1 MARLVLTVALLL
13 MAQLYVISASPDA
26 SVAAGGEL
34 ESRVVDPI
42 DQRILERLSEDGI
55 TPSPASSDA
64 EFLRRITQT
73 TIGQLPT
80 PDEVRDFLDDDR
92 LDKRQRKIDEL
103 LGHPLHAA
111 MWATR
116 FCEMTGNAD
125 ESLEGPDEL
134 KPRRAKM
141 WHDWLRRRFA
151 DNTPYDE
158 LVRAILTA
166 TSRTEG
172 ESPER
177 WIDQEAALVHA
188 AKEGFDAAYADK
200 PALELAWRRGVEGG
214 GYPSEE
220 MAERVASNFMG
231 VRIGCAKC
239 HPHPFDKWTQQ
250 DYRAFANVF
259 SQVRFDL
266 SPEVREAIA
275 DRLDERRS
283 KRARGEALA
292 PPLPRLSE
300 VYLAEKP
307 HMLLDEASGDPLPAK
322 ALGGPVLEPAACVT
336 GSETINSGVV
346 DFRARLM
353 DWLGAPDN
361 PYFARNIV
369 NRVWSAHFGYG
380 LVEPLDGFSTTSS
393 PMYEALLQELADD
406 FVEHDYDLRRLERLI
421 LNSSTWQASSTPND
435 TNRTDRR
442 DFARAYVR
450 MPPPHAVADMWHM
463 AVDVPHQYGDG
474 VPAGSRAVEI
484 APSRL
489 KGTRWETLLE
499 LFGRNQRLQ
508 ACDCT
513 PPPGPSIRKT
523 LALMCDST
531 LLNGLPLGR
540 ASRLSEAELS
550 DKRVVDEL
558 FLSTLS
564 RFPDAEE
571 RDTAEAHLASAADRS
586 TACEDLLWSL
596 INTQEFI
603 TIH

>member
-1 MARLVLTVALLL
+1 MARLVLTAVTLLIALPHANIGSINARVA
-13 MAQLYVISASPDA
+13 MGD
-26 SVAAGGEL
+26 EL
-34 ESRVVDPI
+34 EPRIAPSI
-42 DQRILERLSEDGI
+42 DQRVLERLRDDGI
-55 TPSPASSDA
+55 TPSPLSSDT
-64 EFLRRITQT
+64 EFLRRLTQT
-73 TIGQLPT
+73 TIGQLPA
-80 PDEVRDFLDDDR
+80 PDEVRDFLADDR

-103 LGHPLHAA
+103 LDHPLHAA

-134 KPRRAKM
+134 KARRAKM

-151 DNTPYDE
+151 ANTPYDE

-166 TSRTEG
+166 TSRAEG
-172 ESPER
+172 ETPEQ
-177 WIDQEAALVHA
+177 WIDREAALVHA
-188 AKEGFDAAYADK
+188 AKEGFDAAYADR
-200 PALELAWRRGVEGG
+200 PTLELAWRRSVNGG

-220 MAERVASNFMG
+220 MAERVASSFMG

-266 SPEVREAIA
+266 SPDVRAALA

-283 KRARGEALA
+283 LRARGEAPA

-307 HMLLDEASGDPLPAK
+307 HMLLDDASGAPLPAK
-322 ALGGPVLEPAACVT
+322 ALGGPVLEEIVRTAGNDEAGR
-336 GSETINSGVV
+336 GSV
-346 DFRARLM
+346 DLRVRLM
-353 DWLGAPDN
+353 DWLDEPDN

-369 NRVWSAHFGYG
+369 NRVWAAHFGFG
-380 LVEPLDGFSTTSS
+380 LIEPLDGFSTTSA
-393 PMYEALLQELADD
+393 PMHEALLQELADD
-406 FVEHDYDLRRLERLI
+406 FVEHGYDLRRLERQI

-442 DFARAYVR
+442 DFARAYAR
-450 MPPPHAVADMWHM
+450 MPPPHVVADMWHL
-463 AVDVPHQYGDG
+463 AVDVPHQFGDD

-489 KGTRWETLLE
+489 KGTRWEALLE

-508 ACDCT
+508 ACDCS
-513 PPPGPSIRKT
+513 PPPGPSIRQT

-531 LLNGLPLGR
+531 LLDGLPLGR
-540 ASRLSEAELS
+540 ARRLSAGELS
-550 DKRVVDEL
+550 DERVVDEL

-571 RDTAEAHLASAADRS
+571 RDAAMAHLASAADRS

>member
-1 MARLVLTVALLL
+1 MARLVLTAATLLIS
-13 MAQLYVISASPDA
+13 QLQVSGASPDA
-26 SVAAGGEL
+26 SAAVGSELEPQVAAL
-34 ESRVVDPI
+34 I
-42 DQRILERLSEDGI
+42 DQRILERLSEDGV
-55 TPSPASSDA
+55 TPSPVSSEA
-64 EFLRRITQT
+64 EFLRRVTQT

-80 PDEVRDFLDDDR
+80 PDEVRGFLADDR

-103 LGHPLHAA
+103 LEHPLHTA

-116 FCEMTGNAD
+116 FCEMTGNAA

-134 KPRRAKM
+134 KARRAKM

-166 TSRTEG
+166 TSRAEG
-172 ESPER
+172 ESPEQ
-177 WIDQEAALVHA
+177 WIDQEASLVHA
-188 AKEGFDAAYADK
+188 AKEGFEAAYADR
-200 PALELAWRRGVEGG
+200 PALELVWRRSIEGG

-220 MAERVASNFMG
+220 LAERVASNFMG

-266 SPEVREAIA
+266 SPQVREALA

-283 KRARGEALA
+283 QRARGEALA

-307 HMLLDEASGDPLPAK
+307 HMLLDEASGEPLPAK
-322 ALGGPVLEPAACVT
+322 ALGGPVLEPPGREISDQAADR
-336 GSETINSGVV
+336 GSA
-346 DFRARLM
+346 DLRARLM
-353 DWLGAPDN
+353 DWLDEPDN

-369 NRVWSAHFGYG
+369 NRVWAAHFGYG
-380 LVEPLDGFSTTSS
+380 PVEPLDGFSTTSS
-393 PMYEALLQELADD
+393 PMYDALLQELADD
-406 FVEHDYDLRRLERLI
+406 FVKHDYDLRRLERLI

-442 DFARAYVR
+442 NFARAYVR
-450 MPPPHAVADMWHM
+450 MPPPHVVADMWHL
-463 AVDVPHQYGDG
+463 AVDVPHQFGDD

-513 PPPGPSIRKT
+513 PPPGPSIRQT

-531 LLNGLPLGR
+531 LLKDLPLGR
-540 ASRLSEAELS
+540 ARRLSEPGLS
-550 DKRVVDEL
+550 DENVVDEL

-571 RDTAEAHLASAADRS
+571 RDAAEAHLASSADRS
-586 TACEDLLWSL
+586 AACEDLLWSL